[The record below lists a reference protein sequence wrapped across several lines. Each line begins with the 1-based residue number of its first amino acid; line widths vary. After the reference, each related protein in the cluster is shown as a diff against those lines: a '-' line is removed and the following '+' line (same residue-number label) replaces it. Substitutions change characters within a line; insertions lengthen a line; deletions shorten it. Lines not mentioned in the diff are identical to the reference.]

1 MGTLSS
7 MPRLH
12 LRVRGKVQGVFFRT
26 SATEQARNL
35 GLTGWIRNRFDGS
48 IEVLAEGSPESISIM
63 RSWCSHGPPGA
74 NVRNVEETK
83 ATATG
88 EFVEFRVRSD
98 A

>member
-1 MGTLSS
+1 

-12 LRVRGKVQGVFFRT
+12 LRIRGRVQGVFFRA
-26 SATEQARNL
+26 SAVEQARDL
-35 GLTGWIRNRFDGS
+35 GLTGWIRNRYDGS
-48 IEVLAEGSPESISIM
+48 IELVAEGTGDALAVL
-63 RSWCSHGPPGA
+63 RSWCSHGPAGA
-74 NVRNVEETK
+74 NVRDVEDLK

>member
-1 MGTLSS
+1 

-12 LRVRGKVQGVFFRT
+12 LRIRGRVQGVFFRV
-26 SATEQARNL
+26 SAVEQARDL
-35 GLTGWIRNRFDGS
+35 GLTGWIRNRYDGS
-48 IEVLAEGSPESISIM
+48 IELVAEGTTDALAVL
-63 RSWCSHGPPGA
+63 RAWCSHGPAGA
-74 NVRNVEETK
+74 NVRDVEDLK

>member
-1 MGTLSS
+1 M
-7 MPRLH
+7 
-12 LRVRGKVQGVFFRT
+12 
-26 SATEQARNL
+26 SAVEQARNL

-48 IEVLAEGSPESISIM
+48 IEIVAEGSPENIAIM

-74 NVRNVEETK
+74 YVRDMEETK
-83 ATATG
+83 APPTG